1 MHNPNRET
9 RKGNLHRANG
19 REGARRCR
27 LPRRLLFSVAVG
39 IAAIS
44 LAQGCAAVV
53 GGVAGAG
60 AGYIAGHEAA
70 DDD

>member
-1 MHNPNRET
+1 MDNPNQ
-9 RKGNLHRANG
+9 KLHESSLRRLNG
-19 REGARRCR
+19 RDRVLRRR
-27 LPRRLLFSVAVG
+27 LPRRLLLSVAVG

-44 LAQGCAAVV
+44 VAQGCAAIV
-53 GGVAGAG
+53 GGAAGAG